1 MINDCNIFFLS
12 EWWTINATY
21 GHDFS
26 LDFDSTSW
34 NWFEKSSANVYRRAR
49 ARDVWP
55 NYVQSGADTGI
66 ERASDLRKRSRT
78 NKTARRPWPLIV
90 ELIQSTR
97 IMTASRRIKCAVWSH
112 RLIDGVISQW
122 DPSGVTKGA
131 LPLNNRTGS
140 LDERLKSSVPPD
152 IPRLMSARCAKNQE
166 YCLFPIPLEKP

>member
-1 MINDCNIFFLS
+1 MTATSFFYLNGGWSMLLMDMISRLI
-12 EWWTINATY
+12 
-21 GHDFS
+21 
-26 LDFDSTSW
+26 ST
-34 NWFEKSSANVYRRAR
+34 RRRGTDLKKVPRTFIDAR
-49 ARDVWP
+49 ARHVWP
-55 NYVQSGADTGI
+55 NYVQFGADTGT
-66 ERASDLRKRSRT
+66 EWGSDLRKRSRT